1 MVSPGAG
8 LYPLAEDCDELG
20 AAHAKRHLR
29 FRLMELEAGA
39 VTGAGYGENALE
51 AIGQM
56 SDDPLIGLL
65 AVARRSSRPVPE
77 NAATKPS
84 VTPGGHD
91 GSRRPIQLVPE
102 ARRSVVHI

>member
-1 MVSPGAG
+1 MVSPA
-8 LYPLAEDCDELG
+8 PASIRSRKIATNSVPPMRSSLAFPADG
-20 AAHAKRHLR
+20 VGGRSGHRR
-29 FRLMELEAGA
+29 
-39 VTGAGYGENALE
+39 GYGENALE

-56 SDDPLIGLL
+56 SDDPLIGLR
-65 AVARRSSRPVPE
+65 AVGRRSSRPVPE